1 MSFYK
6 DKNVLVTGASGFV
19 GSNLVERLLRLEAN
33 IFTTSHDT
41 NLFIKNDKITNY
53 QCDLQNSQDCMKVC
67 KGIDYVFMCAANTSG
82 ALIMKNTPMVHLT
95 PNVVMNVNMLEAAYE
110 MGVQK
115 FLFIS
120 SNTVYPLTD
129 FPVKESD
136 VTNFFYESYHVVAW
150 MKRFTEI
157 VCEMYSLKIK
167 NPMTTII
174 IRPGN
179 LYGPNDKYDWEKS
192 KAIPAILRRAI
203 EKHNPM
209 EIWGDGSDIKDYL
222 YIDDFIDSLVL
233 SMEKVSNFSIFNIGS
248 GIPVTIKEVI
258 VEILKVTNYEDAD
271 LIFDKS
277 KPTMIP
283 KRLIDISLAKE
294 KLQWYP
300 KTSLNEGLIK
310 TVKWYHERFKNFNP
324 EKLS

>member
-41 NLFIKNDKITNY
+41 NLYIKNDNITNY
-53 QCDLQNSQDCMKVC
+53 QCDLQNSEDCMKVC

-136 VTNFFYESYHVVAW
+136 VTNSFYESYHVVAW

-258 VEILKVTNYEDAD
+258 VEILKVTNYEDAE
-271 LIFDKS
+271 LIFDES

-294 KLQWYP
+294 KLQWHP

-310 TVKWYHERFKNFNP
+310 TVEWYHERFKNFNP
-324 EKLS
+324 EKPL